1 MPSIKIAQNTR
12 ALDAIKM
19 SHKIITVFKE
29 YGLYCPSCKGI
40 EEETIGKIAV
50 TNGLDL
56 KEFLKKLNAALD

>member
-1 MPSIKIAQNTR
+1 MKIAPTTK

-19 SHKIITVFKE
+19 SRKIMTVFKD

-40 EEETIGKIAV
+40 GEETIAKIAA

-56 KEFLKKLNAALD
+56 KEFLKKLNAVLD